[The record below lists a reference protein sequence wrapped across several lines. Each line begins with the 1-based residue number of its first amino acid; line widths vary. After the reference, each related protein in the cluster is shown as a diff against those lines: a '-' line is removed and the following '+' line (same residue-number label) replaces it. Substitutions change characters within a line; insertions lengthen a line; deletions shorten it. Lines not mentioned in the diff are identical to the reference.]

1 MEKIIEVIKACRSK
15 WLTLLNELTTDQLNK
30 IPAGFNNNL
39 AWQFGHVIISQ
50 QILCYRLAGQKF
62 VINEDLIDRY
72 KNGSKPESYI
82 SEEEINLLK
91 GYMLSTI
98 EQLEI
103 DLDNGTF
110 ANYTPYSISTYPGL
124 RLAKKASLHHKSSD
138 YPYLR
143 LSRIPLSTRTIL
155 RPTLLR

>member
-39 AWQFGHVIISQ
+39 AWQFGHVIVSQ

-110 ANYTPYSISTYPGL
+110 ANYTPYTISTYPGL
-124 RLAKKASLHHKSSD
+124 RLANVNDAITLIVSHDTLHYGCSLSLK
-138 YPYLR
+138 R
-143 LSRIPLSTRTIL
+143 LVS
-155 RPTLLR
+155 